1 MILVTGA
8 SGFLGKHLID
18 ALREK
23 GVPTRALY
31 HSNPPQEEPP
41 HSTIEWKAC
50 DLLDISA
57 LLESMEGVDIVIHT
71 AAIVSFDPRK
81 KQEMIELNVNMSA
94 QVVNVALDENIQRLI
109 HVSSIAAL
117 GRALQPGQKIYDDA
131 IEIDEESYWVESKNN
146 SSYAKSKY
154 LSELEVWRGMAE
166 GLNAVIINPSLILGE
181 GDWTKGSA
189 QLMDVVA
196 KEFPWFTNG
205 INGWVDVK
213 DVVKAILLL
222 IDSPIK
228 ETRYIINNGN
238 YSYKDIF
245 SQMAQLLNKKPP
257 HRKASPW
264 MTEIVW
270 RIELLKSRLLGKE
283 AVITKESARTAQ
295 TKCLYDNQKFLK
307 DFPQFHYTP
316 IEETLKRMAEAYQ
329 KK

>member
-31 HSNPPQEEPP
+31 HSNPPKEEPS
-41 HSTIEWKAC
+41 HSNIEWRSC
-50 DLLDISA
+50 DLLDIGV
-57 LLESMEGVDIVIHT
+57 LLESMEGVETVIHT

-81 KQEMIELNVNMSA
+81 KQEMIDLNVNMTA
-94 QVVNVALDENIQRLI
+94 QVVNAALDKNINRLI

-196 KEFPWFTNG
+196 KEFPWYTNG

-222 IDSPIK
+222 TDSPK
-228 ETRYIINNGN
+228 KDTRYIINNGN
-238 YSYKDIF
+238 YSYKNIF
-245 SQMAQLLNKKPP
+245 SQMALLLNKKTP
-257 HRKASPW
+257 HRKANPW
-264 MTEIVW
+264 ITEVVW
-270 RIELLKSRLLGKE
+270 RIELLKSRILKKE

-295 TKCLYDNQKFLK
+295 TKCLYNNQKFLK
-307 DFPQFHYTP
+307 DFPQFKYTP
-316 IEETLKRMAEAYQ
+316 IETTLRRMAKAYQ
-329 KK
+329 NK